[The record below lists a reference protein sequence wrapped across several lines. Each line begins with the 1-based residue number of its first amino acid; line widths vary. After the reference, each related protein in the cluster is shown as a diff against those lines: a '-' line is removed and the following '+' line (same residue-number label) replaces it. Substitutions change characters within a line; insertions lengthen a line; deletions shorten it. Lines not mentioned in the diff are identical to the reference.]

1 VPQKRATIYQND
13 NFRSTLKGVKDNKTK
28 KFLGRSSLGFSDVA
42 KQLSF
47 SSGLWFTEAF
57 VRASPKQV
65 QKVIKDAGMTATSKI
80 AVFDTT
86 LRDGE
91 QAAGTRLGSRDKITL
106 ARQLAR
112 LKVDV
117 IEAGFPASSPEDFDA
132 VQRIAQELKGP
143 VICALS
149 RAVAADIESC
159 GKALAKA
166 ARPRIHTGI
175 GVSDIHIMGKFR
187 DERYGKTLEEKKAK
201 LVSLAVDAVTGARNC
216 VGDVQ
221 FYAEDAGRADP
232 SYLFEILEAV
242 IDAGAT
248 VVNIP
253 DTTGY
258 TVPEQYGELIRSIRE
273 NVPNIARATISV
285 HCHDDLGLA
294 VANSLAGIRNGARQV
309 EGTINGIGERA
320 GNAALEEIV
329 MGIRTRADYY
339 GVSTGV
345 EPREFFR
352 TSRMVA
358 DMLGMPVPANKAV
371 VGSNAFAHSSGIHV
385 DGFLKDR
392 QTYEIMRPADV
403 GFTGSRVVLTARTGR
418 AGLRSRLEKLGYEL
432 SKQELDAMYQR
443 FLAVADK
450 KQEVLDE
457 DLLALVHDEL
467 PPVQQNL
474 KLEYLHSYSGTA
486 AIPTATV
493 RLLVNGNVKEGASV
507 GDGPVDAVYKAIA
520 GLTSTHA
527 KLLRYDIRAVTAG
540 TEAMGEV
547 TVHLEIGN
555 RRVMGRGAS
564 TDIIEASA
572 KAYVDGLNRLG

>member
-1 VPQKRATIYQND
+1 MK
-13 NFRSTLKGVKDNKTK
+13 
-28 KFLGRSSLGFSDVA
+28 
-42 KQLSF
+42 
-47 SSGLWFTEAF
+47 
-57 VRASPKQV
+57 
-65 QKVIKDAGMTATSKI
+65 ATSKI

-112 LKVDV
+112 LKVDI
-117 IEAGFPASSPEDFDA
+117 IEAGFPASSPQDFDA
-132 VQRIAQELKGP
+132 VRKIAEDIKGP
-143 VICALS
+143 TICALS

-187 DERYGKTLEEKKAK
+187 DERYGKTLKGKKAK
-201 LVSLAVDAVTGARNC
+201 MVALAIDAVKRARDC

-221 FYAEDAGRADP
+221 FYAEDAGRAVP
-232 SYLFEILEAV
+232 SYLFEMLEAV

-273 NVPNIARATISV
+273 NVSNISRATISV

-339 GVSTGV
+339 GLSTGV

-358 DMLGMPVPANKAV
+358 DMLGMPVPANKAI

-403 GFTGSRVVLTARTGR
+403 GFTESRVVLTARTGR
-418 AGLRSRLEKLGYEL
+418 AGLRSRLEKLGYAL
-432 SKQELDAMYQR
+432 SRPELDAMYQR
-443 FLAVADK
+443 FLGVADK

-474 KLEYLHSYSGTA
+474 KLEYLNSYSGTT

-493 RLLVNGNVKEGASV
+493 RLLVKGKMRQGASV

-520 GLTSTHA
+520 GLTTTHA
-527 KLLRYDIRAVTAG
+527 KLLRYDIRAVTEG

-547 TVHLEIGN
+547 TVQLAIGN

-572 KAYVDGLNRLG
+572 KAYVDALNRLG